1 MTTIIEEV
9 KRDGRP
15 RVPPEEQEVRLTQKQ
30 ARQNREAILDAAGR
44 LFRERG
50 FGGVGVAELMEAAGF
65 THGGF
70 YNHFPSKES
79 LAAEVSAES
88 IARSN
93 ERLAT
98 SLEELGEPG
107 LRGFLSDYVSKR
119 HRDNPGAGCTLAA
132 LASDAGRQ
140 GRDIQARF
148 AAGLRD
154 VLTILTGFLG
164 RRASPR
170 KLAKARQE
178 AVRTYSEIVGAI
190 VLARSVAT
198 ADPVLSQEILEASRK
213 AFG

>member
-1 MTTIIEEV
+1 M
-9 KRDGRP
+9 
-15 RVPPEEQEVRLTQKQ
+15 RLTQKQ
-30 ARQNREAILDAAGR
+30 ARQNRGAILEAAGR

-50 FGGVGVAELMEAAGF
+50 FEGVGVAELMEAAGF

-79 LAAEVSAES
+79 LAAEVCAES
-88 IARSN
+88 IAQSN

-98 SLEELGEPG
+98 SLEERGEPG
-107 LRGFLSDYVSKR
+107 LREFLSDYVSKR
-119 HRDNPGAGCTLAA
+119 HRDDPAAGCTLAA

-140 GRDIQARF
+140 GRDVQARF

-164 RRASPR
+164 RRAGPR
-170 KLAKARQE
+170 KVAQARQE

-190 VLARSVAT
+190 VLARSVAA

-213 AFG
+213 ARG

>member
-1 MTTIIEEV
+1 M
-9 KRDGRP
+9 
-15 RVPPEEQEVRLTQKQ
+15 RLTQKQ

-44 LFRERG
+44 LFRARG
-50 FGGVGVAELMEAAGF
+50 FEGVGVAELMEAAGF

-79 LAAEVSAES
+79 LAAEVSAAS

-98 SLEELGEPG
+98 SLEQLGEPG
-107 LRGFLSDYVSKR
+107 LRAYLSDYVSKR

-148 AAGLRD
+148 AAGLRG

-170 KLAKARQE
+170 KLVQARQ
-178 AVRTYSEIVGAI
+178 
-190 VLARSVAT
+190 
-198 ADPVLSQEILEASRK
+198 
-213 AFG
+213 